1 MRVFFYLFSL
11 TLLVSTTGCG
21 SIFYLKHSP
30 QGAEFSAAQKGA
42 LAANK
47 SNVPC
52 RLEVICPDDM
62 VGQLGHFSLAHY
74 PLKQILKDTFSNAV
88 YAAFNQPGGEV
99 IDAFTLRVEVFK
111 SELDMREEV
120 FTLHLLVTLQEPG
133 EKKILTLHQEKT
145 VHGEIKSDYDVP
157 DIIYTASKDLAVES
171 VKELKSNP
179 KVIKTISRFE
189 EK

>member
-1 MRVFFYLFSL
+1 MRILFHSFIL
-11 TLLVSTTGCG
+11 TLLVFTTGCG

-30 QGAEFSAAQKGA
+30 QGAEFSASQKGV

-52 RLEVICPDDM
+52 RVEVICPDDM
-62 VGQLGHFSLAHY
+62 VGQLGRFSLAHY

-99 IDAFTLRVEVFK
+99 IDAFTLRVEVYR

-120 FTLHLLVTLQEPG
+120 YTLHLLVTLQEPG

-145 VHGEIKSDYDVP
+145 VHGEVKSDYDVP
-157 DIIYTASKDLAVES
+157 DIVYILSL
-171 VKELKSNP
+171 
-179 KVIKTISRFE
+179 IHI
-189 EK
+189 

>member
-1 MRVFFYLFSL
+1 MRFLFYLF
-11 TLLVSTTGCG
+11 TLCILISGTGCG
-21 SIFYLKHSP
+21 STFYLKHSP
-30 QGAEFSAAQKGA
+30 QGAEFSSSQRGI

-52 RLEVICPDDM
+52 RVEVICPDDM
-62 VGQLGHFSLAHY
+62 TGDLGYFSRAHY

-99 IDAFTLRVEVFK
+99 IDAFTLRVDVFK
-111 SELDMREEV
+111 SELDMHNEV
-120 FTLHLLVTLQEPG
+120 YTLHLLITLQEPG

-145 VHGEIKSDYDVP
+145 VHGEVKSDNDVP
-157 DIIYTASKDLAVES
+157 DIVYIAAKDIAVDS
-171 VKELKSNP
+171 VKELKANP
-179 KVIKTISRFE
+179 KVIKTVSRFE

>member
-1 MRVFFYLFSL
+1 MRILFYLFTLS
-11 TLLVSTTGCG
+11 LLVSGTGCG

-30 QGAEFSAAQKGA
+30 QEAEFSTAQKGV
-42 LAANK
+42 LAASK

-62 VGQLGHFSLAHY
+62 VGELGYFSLAHY

-111 SELDMREEV
+111 SELDMHGEV
-120 FTLHLLVTLQEPG
+120 YTLHLLVTIQEPG

-145 VHGEIKSDYDVP
+145 VHGQIKSDYDVP
-157 DIIYTASKDLAVES
+157 EIVYTAAKDLAVES
-171 VKELKSNP
+171 VKELKANP

>member
-1 MRVFFYLFSL
+1 MKFLLYLFTLSL
-11 TLLVSTTGCG
+11 LFFSTGCG

-30 QGAEFSAAQKGA
+30 QGAEFSAAQKGV

-62 VGQLGHFSLAHY
+62 VGQLGRFSLAHY

-99 IDAFTLRVEVFK
+99 IDAFTLRIEVYR
-111 SELDMREEV
+111 SELDMREGLY
-120 FTLHLLVTLQEPG
+120 TLHLLVTIQEPG

-145 VHGEIKSDYDVP
+145 VHGEVKSDFDVP
-157 DIIYTASKDLAVES
+157 DIVYLAAKDIAVES

>member
-1 MRVFFYLFSL
+1 MRILYYLSAL
-11 TLLVSTTGCG
+11 SILLLSTGCG

-30 QGAEFSAAQKGA
+30 EGAEFSAAQRGA
-42 LAANK
+42 LVANK

-52 RLEVICPDDM
+52 RMEVICPDDM
-62 VGQLGHFSLAHY
+62 VGQLGRFSLAHY

-99 IDAFTLRVEVFK
+99 IDAFTIRVEVFK

-120 FTLHLLVTLQEPG
+120 YTLHLLVTLQEPG

-145 VHGEIKSDYDVP
+145 VHGEVKSDHDVP
-157 DIIYTASKDLAVES
+157 DIVYIAAKELAVDS

-179 KVIKTISRFE
+179 KVIKTVSRFE

>member
-1 MRVFFYLFSL
+1 MRIFIYLSAL
-11 TLLVSTTGCG
+11 SLLVSLTGCG

-30 QGAEFSAAQKGA
+30 QGAEFSATQKSA
-42 LAANK
+42 LTASK

-62 VGQLGHFSLAHY
+62 VGQLGRFSLAHY

-120 FTLHLLVTLQEPG
+120 YTLHLLVTLQEPG

-145 VHGEIKSDYDVP
+145 VHGEVKSDNDVP
-157 DIIYTASKDLAVES
+157 DIIYIAAKELAVDS

>member
-1 MRVFFYLFSL
+1 MKILFYLFTLS
-11 TLLVSTTGCG
+11 LLVLSTGCG
-21 SIFYLKHSP
+21 SVFYLKHSP
-30 QGAEFSAAQKGA
+30 EGAEFSAAQKSV
-42 LAANK
+42 LVANK

-99 IDAFTLRVEVFK
+99 IDAFTLRVEVFQ

-120 FTLHLLVTLQEPG
+120 YTLHLLVTLQEPG

-145 VHGEIKSDYDVP
+145 VHGEVKSDYDVP
-157 DIIYTASKDLAVES
+157 DIVYTAAKDLAVES
-171 VKELKSNP
+171 VKELKANP

>member
-1 MRVFFYLFSL
+1 MRFLFYLFTLSL
-11 TLLVSTTGCG
+11 LISGTGCG
-21 SIFYLKHSP
+21 STFYLKHIP
-30 QGAEFSAAQKGA
+30 QGAEFSPSQKGV

-52 RLEVICPDDM
+52 RVEVICPDDM
-62 VGQLGHFSLAHY
+62 TGDLGYFSRAHY

-99 IDAFTLRVEVFK
+99 IDAFTLRVDVFK
-111 SELDMREEV
+111 SELDMHSGV
-120 FTLHLLVTLQEPG
+120 YTLHLLVTLQEPG

-145 VHGEIKSDYDVP
+145 VHGEVKSDFDVP
-157 DIIYTASKDLAVES
+157 DIIYIAAKELAIES
-171 VKELKSNP
+171 VKELKTNP
-179 KVIKTISRFE
+179 KVIKTVSRFE